1 MERNLKP
8 TRSHWIATLI
18 ITCVALSLTL
28 MTFGCGGS
36 STPDTAANNFFEAIN
51 SGDWGAFQGAVLP
64 ERVRVMSGTE
74 KQQLQA
80 QLEKKGEKYSGL
92 KFKVV
97 NDKKDK
103 NKAKVVILSG
113 KISGQSTA
121 SGQQQTMDFKDVP
134 EESRTLNAVR
144 YKGRWYVDIQL
155 SQGEAQPQSATQS
168 GQ

>member
-1 MERNLKP
+1 
-8 TRSHWIATLI
+8 
-18 ITCVALSLTL
+18 
-28 MTFGCGGS
+28 
-36 STPDTAANNFFEAIN
+36 
-51 SGDWGAFQGAVLP
+51 
-64 ERVRVMSGTE
+64 MSDTE

-80 QLEKKGEKYSGL
+80 QLEKKAENYTGL

-97 NDKKDK
+97 YDKKDK

-113 KISGQSTA
+113 KVSGQGTT

-144 YKGRWYVDIQL
+144 FKGRWYVDIQL